1 MSSEEESTNE
11 YESEEEVGSE
21 EEVEEEPKPKKRAKP
36 KKDPNKPKRNMSAFF
51 LYSNANRA
59 RIKEENPGIAFGK
72 VAQKLSVEFKKLD
85 AEERSDWDEAA
96 ARDKERYQEE
106 MKSYEPPSDE
116 EDYGGRRKKKAKK
129 DPNKPKRNMSAF
141 FLYSNA
147 VRSTV
152 KEENPEA
159 KFGDIAKIISVQ
171 FKALS
176 DSERAKYNKLAA
188 EDKVRYQEAMVD
200 YNANN

>member
-72 VAQKLSVEFKKLD
+72 VV
-85 AEERSDWDEAA
+85 
-96 ARDKERYQEE
+96 
-106 MKSYEPPSDE
+106 
-116 EDYGGRRKKKAKK
+116 
-129 DPNKPKRNMSAF
+129 
-141 FLYSNA
+141 
-147 VRSTV
+147 STV
-152 KEENPEA
+152 
-159 KFGDIAKIISVQ
+159 
-171 FKALS
+171 
-176 DSERAKYNKLAA
+176 R
-188 EDKVRYQEAMVD
+188 
-200 YNANN
+200 